1 MVSLCN
7 TNYQSQY
14 CLINGESIYINDYIQ
29 NNNKEKM
36 FCQKGHELILANG
49 SIRKPYFRHKNI
61 QDIGGNPMTKWHCEW
76 QGWFPITE
84 QTFIKKENQFK
95 ERRADIV
102 LNETTILEIQH
113 SKCEREEIDNRK
125 HDYELHGIEIIWII
139 DGSNNI
145 DIKIKEIETKNR
157 LYLEFTSECWKYE
170 NFKSYDFIFIDI
182 HSTIYKIYPNKV
194 KSHMIDVDIGKTKEE
209 FIYSLKNG
217 IGIWCNDEPLQC
229 NLYIRQQG
237 AGNGKTFGIIRM
249 LEDDNN
255 LHYKNFI
262 YITKQHSA
270 KHIIKTEFENQK
282 DSFKYFR
289 DIKIIQ
295 DGKKYIIK
303 YFNEKSQQNCQIII
317 STIDSFTYSI
327 GNKNHT
333 YYDKFEGLIYSIM
346 DGYIETKSCGT
357 IQFARIN
364 PKLNKET
371 LLVIDEFQDPPEHY
385 AKAIIQIMINKY
397 IDVFIVGDKLQ
408 SISNEKNAFIYFLE
422 NTFPLINTI
431 LLDPSNICRRFINPK
446 LVDFVNFMIPFE
458 KYNLPSI
465 VPYKEYDGNDIKP
478 LECFLGKTIHL
489 EKDNE
494 KKEDI
499 IIEEVEKIMKH
510 YISEVEE
517 NKRYPEDFLIV
528 TPFTKINP
536 LVDALLLAIN
546 IYWNNKF
553 TDDSGYMINW
563 SEDRNIN
570 DYYRYA
576 IFHKSEEG
584 TSIDLSES
592 EYSTRI
598 VSCHSSKGDGRNVV
612 FLIGFNESAL
622 KKYSQTSNNLIYD
635 SMLHVAITRM
645 KERLYIRYE
654 NNNDDISEKI
664 NKYIGLDKISQERTP
679 HINIKNSIKYKDIID
694 ISINKDY
701 EWFNKNIISKSILE
715 NLIENTEEKRIID
728 MGNHLVRHS
737 ALFINIFLEC
747 VKKEKTN
754 KDSDLKQQF
763 YAILC
768 KVRDINIIKVKDL
781 KGYYLLL
788 ENGDLPIIRISNKGK
803 DYEKYFNIIFDMSNH
818 LQIIIK
824 NFLKT
829 NTEIKLC
836 PLECIILY
844 YMIEITRNKEYS
856 QVNIVEIYD
865 LMDVYNSCFNN
876 NEGHDNCLCKKHFN
890 MCSIIEVKNKKVDSM
905 KSYLMCHFE
914 KINNIK
920 KTMSLFHD
928 KYPKINWLYS
938 QPEKYNCNDSFIISA
953 KFNLIGYDNENVIIC
968 YVKPQF
974 NSLNYNDILMN
985 SMFDTH
991 LISNLKDTES
1001 NNYKRFYG
1009 KKIITCVVTLDNIEP
1024 FFIDWTNMNGNNL
1037 IKQNIEKFTNVI
1049 YLSIME
1055 KYKRE
1060 TNSLYYFYIYWRKYC
1075 SENERKPLSFI
1086 YFLKQKLEIFKN
1098 KNFPKYID
1106 DFFTQIENEIEFTKG
1121 KINKENVLKKYDEK
1135 EEFTKQLER
1144 KLDNSIK
1151 RWLEIPINEDSD
1163 SDEE

>member
-1 MVSLCN
+1 MTSLCN

-14 CLINGESIYINDYIQ
+14 CFINGDPIHINEYIQ
-29 NNNKEKM
+29 NNNKEKL
-36 FCQKGHELILANG
+36 FCQKGHELTLANG
-49 SIRKPYFRHKNI
+49 SIIIPYFRHKNT
-61 QDIGGNPMTKWHCEW
+61 QDIEGNPMTKWHCEW
-76 QGWFPITE
+76 QGCFPITE
-84 QTFIKKENQFK
+84 QTFIKKETQIK
-95 ERRADIV
+95 KRRADVV
-102 LNETTILEIQH
+102 LNKTTILEIQH

-125 HDYELHGIEIIWII
+125 HDYKLHGVEIIWLI

-145 DIKIKEIETKNR
+145 NIKVKEIETKNR

-209 FIYSLKNG
+209 FINSLKNG
-217 IGIWCNDEPLQC
+217 TDIWCNDEPLQC
-229 NLYIRQQG
+229 NLFIRQQG

-249 LEDDNN
+249 LEDDDN

-289 DIKIIQ
+289 DINIIP

-327 GNKNHT
+327 GNKNHN

-346 DGYIETKSCGT
+346 NGYIETKSCGT

-431 LLDPSNICRRFINPK
+431 LLEPSNICRRFNHPT
-446 LVDFVNFMIPFE
+446 LVKFVNFMIPFE

-465 VPYKEYDGNDIKP
+465 IPYKEYDGNDIDP
-478 LECFLGKTIHL
+478 LKCFVGNPIHL

-553 TDDSGYMINW
+553 TDDSEYMINW

-570 DYYRYA
+570 NYYRYA

-584 TSIDLSES
+584 TSIDLTES

-612 FLIGFNESAL
+612 FLIGFNEPAL

-654 NNNDDISEKI
+654 HNNDDISQKI
-664 NKYIGLDKISQERTP
+664 NKYIGLDKISKEKTP
-679 HINIKNSIKYKDIID
+679 NINKITNFINYKND
-694 ISINKDY
+694 ISINNNY
-701 EWFNKNIISKSILE
+701 EWFNENIISKSMLE
-715 NLIENTEEKRIID
+715 KPIENTEEKRIID
-728 MGNHLVRHS
+728 MGNHLVRFS
-737 ALFINIFLEC
+737 SLFINILLEC
-747 VKKEKTN
+747 VKKERNN
-754 KDSDLKQQF
+754 KDSDIKKQFAAMLYDVSEISIVKAENLKQ
-763 YAILC
+763 
-768 KVRDINIIKVKDL
+768 
-781 KGYYLLL
+781 YYLFL
-788 ENGDLPIIRISNKGK
+788 ENDDLPIICISNKGN
-803 DYEKYFNIIFDMSNH
+803 DYIRYFNIIFKTCKH
-818 LQIIIK
+818 LQIIVK
-824 NFLKT
+824 KFLKT

-844 YMIEITRNKEYS
+844 YILDITRNKKYS
-856 QVNIVEIYD
+856 LINIIDIYD
-865 LMDVYNSCFNN
+865 LMDVYNNCFDN

-890 MCSIIEVKNKKVDSM
+890 KYPTIKVKNKKVDAM
-905 KSYLMCHFE
+905 KSYLMCHFD
-914 KINNIK
+914 KINDIK
-920 KTMSLFHD
+920 HTMFLFHK

-938 QPEKYNCNDSFIISA
+938 HTELSNFSESFIISA

-974 NSLNYNDILMN
+974 NLLNFNEILMN

-991 LISNLKDTES
+991 LISNLKDTKS

-1009 KKIITCVVTLDNIEP
+1009 KKVITCVLTLDNIEP
-1024 FFIDWTNMNGNNL
+1024 FFIEWNDMNGINL

-1049 YLSIME
+1049 YLSVME

-1060 TNSLYYFYIYWRKYC
+1060 TNSLYYFYIYWREYC
-1075 SENERKPLSFI
+1075 PENERKPISFI

-1098 KNFPKYID
+1098 ENFPKYID

-1121 KINKENVLKKYDEK
+1121 KTNKENILKKYDEK
-1135 EEFTKQLER
+1135 QEFTKQLER
-1144 KLDNSIK
+1144 KLDNSVK
-1151 RWLEIPINEDSD
+1151 RWLEIPIDGDSD

>member
-1 MVSLCN
+1 MSCLCN
-7 TNYQSQY
+7 INYQSQY
-14 CLINGESIYINDYIQ
+14 CFINDEPIHINDYIQ
-29 NNNKEKM
+29 NNNKEQI
-36 FCQKGHELILANG
+36 FCQKSHELILSNG
-49 SIRKPYFRHKNI
+49 IIRKPYFRHKNME
-61 QDIGGNPMTKWHCEW
+61 DIGGNPMTKWHCEW
-76 QGWFPITE
+76 QGCFPITE
-84 QTFIKKENQFK
+84 QTFVKKENQLK
-95 ERRADIV
+95 KRRADVV
-102 LNETTILEIQH
+102 LNERTILEIQH

-125 HDYELHGIEIIWII
+125 HDYELHGIQIIWLIH
-139 DGSNNI
+139 GSNSI
-145 DIKIKEIETKNR
+145 DIKVKKIETKDR
-157 LYLEFTSECWKYE
+157 VYLEFKSDYWKYE

-194 KSHMIDVDIGKTKEE
+194 KSHMIDVDIGRTKED
-209 FIYSLKNG
+209 FIYSLKNNTN
-217 IGIWCNDEPLQC
+217 IWCNDEPPQC

-289 DIKIIQ
+289 DIKIIP

-303 YFNEKSQQNCQIII
+303 YFNEKSQQNCQIVI

-346 DGYIETKSCGT
+346 DGYIETTTCGT

-385 AKAIIQIMINKY
+385 AKAIIQIMRNKY

-408 SISNEKNAFIYFLE
+408 SISNEKNAFIYFTE
-422 NTFPLINTI
+422 NKFDLINTI
-431 LLDPSNICRRFINPK
+431 LLDPTNICRRFIHPT
-446 LVDFVNFMIPFE
+446 LVDFVNFMVPFE

-465 VPYKEYDGNDIKP
+465 IPYKEYNGNDKEPLKCFVGKP
-478 LECFLGKTIHL
+478 IHL

-528 TPFTKINP
+528 TPFTTKNP

-553 TDDSGYMINW
+553 IN
-563 SEDRNIN
+563 N

-654 NNNDDISEKI
+654 NDNNDIAQKI
-664 NKYIGLDKISQERTP
+664 NKYIGLDKISKERTP
-679 HINIKNSIKYKDIID
+679 NINNITNFINYKND
-694 ISINKDY
+694 ISINDNY
-701 EWFNKNIISKSILE
+701 EWFNENIISKSMLE
-715 NLIENTEEKRIID
+715 IPIENTEEKRIID
-728 MGNHLVRHS
+728 MGNHLVRYS
-737 ALFINIFLEC
+737 ALFINILLEC
-747 VKKEKTN
+747 VKKERNN
-754 KDSDLKQQF
+754 KDSDIKKQFAAMLYNVSEINIVKAENLKQ
-763 YAILC
+763 
-768 KVRDINIIKVKDL
+768 
-781 KGYYLLL
+781 YYIFL
-788 ENGDLPIIRISNKGK
+788 EEGDYLPIIRISNKGK
-803 DYEKYFNIIFDMSNH
+803 DYENYFNIIIKTCKH
-818 LQIIIK
+818 LQIIVK
-824 NFLKT
+824 KFLKT
-829 NTEIKLC
+829 NVEIKLC

-844 YMIEITRNKEYS
+844 YMIDITRNNEYNKISKLNKKYS
-856 QVNIVEIYD
+856 QVNIVDIYD

-876 NEGHDNCLCKKHFN
+876 NEGHDNCLCKKHFKYPT
-890 MCSIIEVKNKKVDSM
+890 IEVKNKKVDAM
-905 KSYLMCHFE
+905 KSYLMCHFD
-914 KINNIK
+914 KINDIK
-920 KTMSLFHD
+920 HTMFLFHQ

-938 QPEKYNCNDSFIISA
+938 HSELSNFSEPFIIYA

-974 NSLNYNDILMN
+974 NSLNYNEILMN

-1001 NNYKRFYG
+1001 NNYKKFYG
-1009 KKIITCVVTLDNIEP
+1009 KKIITCVLTLDNIEP
-1024 FFIDWTNMNGNNL
+1024 TFIEWTDMDGNDL

-1049 YLSIME
+1049 YLSVME
-1055 KYKRE
+1055 KYKRQ
-1060 TNSLYYFYIYWRKYC
+1060 TNSLYYFYIYWREYC
-1075 SENERKPLSFI
+1075 PENERKPISFI

-1098 KNFPKYID
+1098 IFFPKYID

-1121 KINKENVLKKYDEK
+1121 KTNKENVLKKYDEK

-1144 KLDNSIK
+1144 KLDNSVK
-1151 RWLEIPINEDSD
+1151 RWLEIPIDEDSD
-1163 SDEE
+1163 SDED